1 MKLERRINNMH
12 DHIYSY
18 DKIYK
23 YEIIVEPIPE
33 SKMYKGY
40 VYLDLYEIPVYKS
53 GECANPETLR
63 DLLITNVTNYLDN
76 FGAIPLTNQDS
87 VIE

>member
-1 MKLERRINNMH
+1 MH

-40 VYLDLYEIPVYKS
+40 VYLDLDINAGAVYKS
-53 GECANPETLR
+53 GEYSNPETLR
-63 DLLITNVTNYLDN
+63 DELITNVMNYLDS
-76 FGAIPLTNQDS
+76 FGAIKVLTNQDS
-87 VIE
+87 VVE

>member
-1 MKLERRINNMH
+1 MH
-12 DHIYSY
+12 NHIYSY

-23 YEIIVEPIPE
+23 YEIVVEPIPN
-33 SKMYKGY
+33 SNKYRGF
-40 VYLDLYEIPVYKS
+40 VYLDLHEIPVYKS
-53 GECANPETLR
+53 GECAEPETLR

-76 FGAIPLTNQDS
+76 FGAVKLLTNTVS

>member
-1 MKLERRINNMH
+1 MH

-40 VYLDLYEIPVYKS
+40 VYLDLDINAGAVYKS
-53 GECANPETLR
+53 GEYSNPETLR
-63 DLLITNVTNYLDN
+63 DELITNVMKYLDN
-76 FGAIPLTNQDS
+76 FGAVAIDK
-87 VIE
+87 